1 MTVILVLAML
11 VTFFVV
17 ERFTHKPASE
27 YIHST
32 GPGTE
37 AVAGKVQPIVA
48 GNQVPEP
55 PYLYQVRT
63 GTDRRQTNHRPAR
76 RSLPAA

>member
-1 MTVILVLAML
+1 VTVILVLAML
-11 VTFFVV
+11 VMFFVA
-17 ERFTHKPASE
+17 EKFTHKPASE

-32 GPGTE
+32 SPGTE
-37 AVAGKVQPIVA
+37 AAAGKVQPIVA
-48 GNQVPEP
+48 GSQVPEP

-63 GTDRRQTNHRPAR
+63 GTDRRQTNRPAR

>member
-1 MTVILVLAML
+1 MTVFLVLAMF

-17 ERFTHKPASE
+17 EKITHKPASE
-27 YIHST
+27 YMHST
-32 GPGTE
+32 APGTE

-48 GNQVPEP
+48 GNQVPGP
-55 PYLYQVRT
+55 LYLYQVRA
-63 GTDRRQTNHRPAR
+63 GTDRRQTYRPER